1 MSDSKPN
8 PSSTVAEKE
17 QARSR
22 DLEKSLVK
30 NSAELENSDSN
41 IGSQIAQEI
50 SDLFSK
56 NRLKEI
62 REAEGALATT
72 GQIFKEIGTPFVE
85 RSAGVLANQALM
97 FAFTLGDLSSLS
109 GLLNDLLKEINTVN
123 NPNGPNCKVL
133 PTAIISKDVP
143 VIVELNDSAPPP
155 SSIDIGEI
163 VAGCFEKSSL
173 YQAATS
179 GDNSDA
185 LGVVTSIFNV
195 ISELTKPADP
205 AECINPYF
213 DQFFNLIPIKFII
226 AKYLRDLIKSALE
239 GLSDQEVQEIVRDV
253 QPCGRELTKIYTNEL
268 EIPEISFPLFKL
280 PPIPT
285 IPNINL
291 YTVLNKIIVEAACFG
306 ICVALTPLT
315 VWLSKII
322 NDTLKEFMTQ
332 ENVGAGSYTEFLNKS
347 LGKIDLNKEIM
358 NDALIQAIIQKKIG
372 SYNLDLIK
380 EIGPPPAG
388 TKTNKDGFW
397 TKPTNEQQQK
407 VIKDYIALIRKYFKE
422 IYSYKSAPFDK
433 KIYDPIE
440 KKYITSSATR
450 ELGTKEMIFL
460 MLGEFN
466 CFVIQDLLII
476 GNKPEYKKLRLDEEK
491 RVIEFFKFI
500 GSDIDPIQIVTDLK
514 KEACPPDPCEEIDDE
529 VIEQVQTR
537 MSELC
542 KVLDLEKSGIPP
554 IPLNQIL
561 KTLKLDNL
569 FNEGVKEQ
577 FKQLKT
583 EQLLFLGF
591 PSIVNYPYTSNIT
604 PFPPKE
610 NNDLKDY
617 DLWNS
622 GGVKDQV
629 LFKNYFL
636 RGGPPLKWK
645 YDKVNINENLVG
657 STLEDVCGEEET
669 FEETFIYILND
680 LFKIDFNKVLS
691 TLEVKKEQ
699 YKVSFNE
706 RIQAEFKKRKQD
718 EIVSSAILKIYEDDK
733 KITRGGGDDDE
744 EGLVSDFAG
753 LYKTYK
759 KSYDEQQE
767 AKDRLRNWILGVR
780 KDAGSGWEG
789 INVFTFV
796 DVDMGY
802 GKGHAQKI
810 YEQLDADNYDF

>member
-347 LGKIDLNKEIM
+347 LDAADHIFQGTDTGNGNKHPI
-358 NDALIQAIIQKKIG
+358 
-372 SYNLDLIK
+372 SY
-380 EIGPPPAG
+380 
-388 TKTNKDGFW
+388 F
-397 TKPTNEQQQK
+397 QSK
-407 VIKDYIALIRKYFKE
+407 VIGNNTRTCHHQASNRKGVGSVEPLCKLIR
-422 IYSYKSAPFDK
+422 
-433 KIYDPIE
+433 
-440 KKYITSSATR
+440 SS
-450 ELGTKEMIFL
+450 L
-460 MLGEFN
+460 
-466 CFVIQDLLII
+466 
-476 GNKPEYKKLRLDEEK
+476 
-491 RVIEFFKFI
+491 
-500 GSDIDPIQIVTDLK
+500 
-514 KEACPPDPCEEIDDE
+514 
-529 VIEQVQTR
+529 
-537 MSELC
+537 ELC
-542 KVLDLEKSGIPP
+542 
-554 IPLNQIL
+554 
-561 KTLKLDNL
+561 
-569 FNEGVKEQ
+569 
-577 FKQLKT
+577 
-583 EQLLFLGF
+583 
-591 PSIVNYPYTSNIT
+591 
-604 PFPPKE
+604 
-610 NNDLKDY
+610 
-617 DLWNS
+617 
-622 GGVKDQV
+622 
-629 LFKNYFL
+629 
-636 RGGPPLKWK
+636 
-645 YDKVNINENLVG
+645 
-657 STLEDVCGEEET
+657 
-669 FEETFIYILND
+669 
-680 LFKIDFNKVLS
+680 
-691 TLEVKKEQ
+691 
-699 YKVSFNE
+699 
-706 RIQAEFKKRKQD
+706 
-718 EIVSSAILKIYEDDK
+718 
-733 KITRGGGDDDE
+733 
-744 EGLVSDFAG
+744 
-753 LYKTYK
+753 
-759 KSYDEQQE
+759 
-767 AKDRLRNWILGVR
+767 
-780 KDAGSGWEG
+780 
-789 INVFTFV
+789 
-796 DVDMGY
+796 
-802 GKGHAQKI
+802 
-810 YEQLDADNYDF
+810 